1 MSKRPLANVE
11 WRKYFSLN
19 NTTLNEYL
27 LSYGDDFLNQS
38 LSLVIDAH
46 KQNLPSIV
54 LIEFTE
60 YEIVSVVE
68 KKDYLLVLQKLLNLC
83 ERLEKYEICAEI
95 FKYQKS
101 IERKSTTPTKK
112 SHKVQQLTIK

>member
-1 MSKRPLANVE
+1 MKKRPLANVE

-27 LSYGDDFLNQS
+27 DSYGDDFLNQS
-38 LSLVIDAH
+38 LSLIIQAH

-54 LIEFTE
+54 LIEFT
-60 YEIVSVVE
+60 IDGVVSVVE
-68 KKDYLLVLQKLLNLC
+68 KKDYLLVLQRLLNLC

-95 FKYQKS
+95 VKYQKS
-101 IERKSTTPTKK
+101 IPLKIKTPTKK
-112 SHKVQQLTIK
+112 SHKVLTINN

>member
-11 WRKYFSLN
+11 WRKYFSIN

-27 LSYGDDFLNQS
+27 NSYGDDFLNQS
-38 LSLVIDAH
+38 LSLVIQAH
-46 KQNLPSIV
+46 KQNLPSII
-54 LIEFTE
+54 LIEFTNSD
-60 YEIVSVVE
+60 IVSVVE

-95 FKYQKS
+95 VKYQKS
-101 IERKSTTPTKK
+101 IEPKSKSSTKK
-112 SHKVQQLTIK
+112 SHKVLTINN

>member
-1 MSKRPLANVE
+1 LNKKPLANVD

-27 LSYGDDFLNQS
+27 LHYGDDFLNQC
-38 LSLVIDAH
+38 LSLVITAH
-46 KQNLPSIV
+46 KQNLQSIV

-95 FKYQKS
+95 VKYQNS
-101 IERKSTTPTKK
+101 IEPKLKNPTKK
-112 SHKVQQLTIK
+112 SHKVLTLNK

>member
-1 MSKRPLANVE
+1 MNKKPLANVD

-27 LSYGDDFLNQS
+27 LHYGDDFLNQC
-38 LSLVIDAH
+38 LSLVITAH
-46 KQNLPSIV
+46 KQNLQSIV

-68 KKDYLLVLQKLLNLC
+68 KKDYPLVLQKLLNLC

-95 FKYQKS
+95 VKYQKS
-101 IERKSTTPTKK
+101 IEPKIKTPTKK
-112 SHKVQQLTIK
+112 SHKVLKINK

>member
-1 MSKRPLANVE
+1 LKKRPLANVE

-27 LSYGDDFLNQS
+27 DSYGDDFLNQS
-38 LSLVIDAH
+38 LSLVIQAH

-54 LIEFTE
+54 LIDFTIDG
-60 YEIVSVVE
+60 IVSVVE
-68 KKDYLLVLQKLLNLC
+68 KKDYLLVLQRLLNLC

-95 FKYQKS
+95 VKYQKS
-101 IERKSTTPTKK
+101 IKPKIKTPTKNR
-112 SHKVQQLTIK
+112 IR

>member
-27 LSYGDDFLNQS
+27 DSYGDDFLNQS
-38 LSLVIDAH
+38 LSLIIQAH
-46 KQNLPSIV
+46 KKNLPSIV
-54 LIEFTE
+54 LIEFT
-60 YEIVSVVE
+60 IDGVVSVVE
-68 KKDYLLVLQKLLNLC
+68 KKDYLLVLQRLLNLC

-95 FKYQKS
+95 VKYQKS
-101 IERKSTTPTKK
+101 IPPKIKTPTKK
-112 SHKVQQLTIK
+112 SHKITTFN

>member
-1 MSKRPLANVE
+1 LKKRPLANVE

-38 LSLVIDAH
+38 LSLVIQAH
-46 KQNLPSIV
+46 KQNLPSII
-54 LIEFTE
+54 LIEFT
-60 YEIVSVVE
+60 IDGFVSVVE
-68 KKDYLLVLQKLLNLC
+68 KKDYLLVLQRLLNLC

-95 FKYQKS
+95 VKYQKS
-101 IERKSTTPTKK
+101 IKPKIKTPTKK
-112 SHKVQQLTIK
+112 SHKITTFN

>member
-1 MSKRPLANVE
+1 LKKRPLANVE

-27 LSYGDDFLNQS
+27 DSYGDDFLNQS
-38 LSLVIDAH
+38 LSLITQAH

-54 LIEFTE
+54 LIEFT
-60 YEIVSVVE
+60 IDGVVSVVE
-68 KKDYLLVLQKLLNLC
+68 KKDYLLVLQRLLNLC

-95 FKYQKS
+95 VKYQKT
-101 IERKSTTPTKK
+101 IQPKIKTPTKK
-112 SHKVQQLTIK
+112 SHKITTFN

>member
-1 MSKRPLANVE
+1 MKKRPLANVE

-27 LSYGDDFLNQS
+27 YDYGDDFLNQS
-38 LSLVIDAH
+38 LSLIIQAH

-54 LIEFTE
+54 LIEFTLDGV
-60 YEIVSVVE
+60 VSVVE
-68 KKDYLLVLQKLLNLC
+68 KKDYFLVLQRLLNLC

-95 FKYQKS
+95 VKYQKS
-101 IERKSTTPTKK
+101 IQPKIKTPTKK
-112 SHKVQQLTIK
+112 SHKVTIF

>member
-1 MSKRPLANVE
+1 MNKKPLANVD

-27 LSYGDDFLNQS
+27 LHYGDDFLNQS
-38 LSLVIDAH
+38 LSLVILAH
-46 KQNLPSIV
+46 KENLQSIV

-68 KKDYLLVLQKLLNLC
+68 KKDYLLVLQRLLNLC

-95 FKYQKS
+95 VKYQKT
-101 IERKSTTPTKK
+101 IEPKLKPPTKK
-112 SHKVQQLTIK
+112 SHKVLTINK